1 MADHD
6 LIARL
11 QGKIGALEKK
21 AGVTPRNVKDRVL
34 TALNEHLRAYDPKGS
49 VVSILTRTDRGEIN
63 CYGLRITPERI
74 YDRLNLSIGARGPA
88 VTCPPG
94 TAPEDFNEH
103 GPLAQSVSHRGMQ
116 RLTSFEKGFFVPLKG
131 PGNEYIA
138 LVNIDVDLGD
148 PDFQAYQFPKRT

>member
-1 MADHD
+1 MAEDG

-11 QGKIGALEKK
+11 QGQIGALERK
-21 AGVTPRNVKDRVL
+21 AGVTPKNVKNKVL
-34 TALNEHLRAYDPKGS
+34 TSLNEQLQAYDSEGK

-63 CYGLRITPERI
+63 CYGLRIPPERI

-94 TAPEDFNEH
+94 TDSEDFNEH
-103 GPLAQSVSHRGMQ
+103 GPLAQTVSHRGMQ
-116 RLTSFEKGFFVPLKG
+116 RLTSFKKGFFVPLKG

-138 LVNIDVDLGD
+138 LINIDVDLED
-148 PDFQAYQFPKRT
+148 PDFQAYEFPKRT